1 MAKVSLICVALALAG
16 CTPQER
22 ADVVDGINAYN
33 HGTASDWVDRD
44 PPTDFPPAG
53 DTIGPALIDTA
64 LKAAGKSTS
73 IPELIAYL
81 LGLVAVV
88 GGGYV
93 TRKWIQKKYNA
104 VPK

>member
-1 MAKVSLICVALALAG
+1 MRSILCAAALAVLVS

-33 HGTASDWVDRD
+33 RGTASDWVDRD

>member
-1 MAKVSLICVALALAG
+1 MAKVSLICVALALAS

-22 ADVVDGINAYN
+22 ADVADGINAYN
-33 HGTASDWVDRD
+33 AGEPLDWIDRN

-53 DTIGPALIDTA
+53 TLTPAIVNTA
-64 LKAAGKSTS
+64 IRAAGKATS